1 MSGRVLVLGAAGR
14 LGRAAAEMFRDA
26 GWQVASLVRGRAASR
41 AAPGTEVITLD
52 ARDTESVAEAAAG
65 ADVVLHAL
73 NVPYTQWQTEAFRL
87 AETAVAAARAAGAT
101 LMMPGNVYGYGAG
114 MPAVLDEDTP
124 MRPTSRKGA
133 LRVAI
138 EERLRAESE
147 DGLRVVIL
155 RAGDFYGGDA
165 GGWLDRVVL
174 NHISHGR
181 LAYPGPLDV
190 VHPWAYLPDLAAT
203 FPKLAAVRD
212 TLPPF
217 ASFGFAGHAVTGREL
232 IDAIVHALGRAF
244 KIDRMQWWMLR
255 LAAPVVPVFRELVD
269 IDYLWTV
276 PHRIDER
283 RLAATIDAIPH
294 TPFEAALAAALYEL
308 GATRRA

>member
-1 MSGRVLVLGAAGR
+1 MSGRVLVLGGAGR
-14 LGRAAAEMFRDA
+14 LGRTAAEAFRDA
-26 GWQVASLVRGRAASR
+26 GWQVASLVRGSAASR
-41 AAPGTEVITLD
+41 IAPGTELITLD
-52 ARDTESVAEAAAG
+52 ARDTESVVEAAQG

-73 NVPYTQWQTEAFRL
+73 NVPYTRWEAEAFGL
-87 AETAVAAARAAGAT
+87 AETAVAAARGAGAT
-101 LMMPGNVYGYGAG
+101 LMMPGNIYGYGAG
-114 MPAVLDEDTP
+114 MPPVIDEDTP

-138 EERLRAESE
+138 EERLRAEAE
-147 DGLRVVIL
+147 TGLRTIVL
-155 RAGDFYGGDA
+155 RTGDFYGGDA

-190 VHPWAYLPDLAAT
+190 VHAWAYLPDVAAT
-203 FPKLAAVRD
+203 YPKLAAVRD
-212 TLPPF
+212 ALPRF
-217 ASFGFAGHAVTGREL
+217 AAFGFAGEALTG
-232 IDAIVHALGRAF
+232 DALLTAITTALGRSF
-244 KIDRMQWWMLR
+244 TIDRMQWWMLR
-255 LAAPVVPVFRELVD
+255 LLAPVVPVFRELTD
-269 IDYLWTV
+269 IAYLWTV

-283 RLAATIDAIPH
+283 RLAAAIGTVPH